1 MTDTLAPPAVV
12 SRPGQTYAA
21 AHLRWATIADAPR
34 LAALWRLAYP
44 DDASDVR
51 SMAAWLEHGGAL
63 TLQDDAGSLLAALRW
78 REEGR
83 GWRIDRVATR
93 PGERG
98 QGYGRWLATK
108 VEALAIRQNVP
119 YLVLALPSDDT
130 EQQAYYERMGY
141 RRSSEDDEAADG
153 RTPTTTDRVTLRK
166 IVGGVWQTKAAW
178 PPAAPKTATEEPA

>member
-1 MTDTLAPPAVV
+1 VTDTLAPPAVV

-44 DDASDVR
+44 DDVSDVR
-51 SMAAWLEHGGAL
+51 DMAAWLEHGGAL
-63 TLQDDAGSLLAALRW
+63 TLQDDAGALLAALRW

-83 GWRIDRVATR
+83 GWRVDRVATR

-119 YLVLALPSDDT
+119 HLVLALPRDDG

-141 RRSSEDDEAADG
+141 RRLADDDDTVVA
-153 RTPTTTDRVTLRK
+153 TPDRVTLLK

-178 PPAAPKTATEEPA
+178 PQATAAKGPV